1 MLTVT
6 MNVSLDDELKTLVDS
21 RISHRG
27 FSSMSEYVRDLMRRD
42 LDQAANERFVALIDE
57 GLQSALLPAD
67 FDLAAHMNRRIK
79 QNTKNRISQQ

>member
-1 MLTVT
+1 MSTVT

-21 RISHRG
+21 RIEHRG

-57 GLQSALLPAD
+57 GLQSTLLPAD
-67 FDLAAHMNRRIK
+67 FDLAGHMSQRVK
-79 QNTKNRISQQ
+79 LNTKNRISKQ